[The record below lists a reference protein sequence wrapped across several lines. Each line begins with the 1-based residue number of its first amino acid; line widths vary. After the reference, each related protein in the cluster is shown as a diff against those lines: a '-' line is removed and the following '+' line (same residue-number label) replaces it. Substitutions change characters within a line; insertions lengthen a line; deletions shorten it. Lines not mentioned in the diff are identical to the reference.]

1 MMGRVA
7 CFLLLCGVKVSVGLL
22 LPSAADAHDS
32 WVESIKFKGDI
43 RPRYE
48 VIKEDGE
55 EDRERA
61 RFRIRLGV
69 TAEVNDNVDVT
80 IQLATGGDNPI
91 SKNQNF
97 DDGFSTKDIG
107 IDLAYADWAPKDIL
121 HVYVGKM
128 KNPLHRAGDHA
139 LIWDGDFN
147 PEGIALKYES
157 GMFFGTISGFAVEER
172 SDTDDSLLFVF
183 QGGVS
188 FEVSNSNKLI
198 GGIGYMDYTNTVGN
212 EPFYDGKRKGN
223 SVDINGNLVY
233 EYRQVEVFAEYK
245 TKLGDYPLAF
255 FVNYVEN
262 TKVDD
267 YDTGYAVGAKIGK
280 AGKSGTWE
288 GSVAYQELEADAV
301 IATFTDSDWRG
312 GGTDATGFT
321 IKGKYVL
328 ADSWNLGV
336 SLFLNEI
343 EKAAAI
349 QRDYKRLQIDL
360 EFKF

>member
-1 MMGRVA
+1 MTAKKICFFGMLMPAAWLLSEVA
-7 CFLLLCGVKVSVGLL
+7 VAQTTWLDLL
-22 LPSAADAHDS
+22 
-32 WVESIKFKGDI
+32 KFNGDI

-48 VIKEDGE
+48 LIKEDGE

-61 RFRIRLGV
+61 RFRVRLGV

-80 IQLATGGDNPI
+80 IQLATGGGNPV
-91 SKNQNF
+91 STNQNF
-97 DDGFSTKDIG
+97 DDGFSIKDIG
-107 IDLAYADWAPKDIL
+107 IDLAYADWAPKDNL
-121 HVYVGKM
+121 HIFVGKM

-172 SDTDDSLLFVF
+172 SNADDSLLFAF

-212 EPFYDGKRKGN
+212 EPFYNGKGKGN
-223 SVDINGNLVY
+223 SVDIDGNLAY
-233 EYRQVEVFAEYK
+233 EYKQVEVFAEYK

-255 FVNYVEN
+255 FANYVEN
-262 TKVDD
+262 AKVDD

-288 GSVAYQELEADAV
+288 GSVAYQELAADAV

-343 EKAAAI
+343 EKSAAM
-349 QRDYKRLQIDL
+349 QRDYMRLQIDL